1 MREALE
7 PLRQMLGK
15 QPFLGSDK
23 PLYCDIIVF
32 SLFMMMMALSALR
45 LLETDDSVYA
55 WRERMFDAYA
65 GTREAVGYS
74 V

>member
-1 MREALE
+1 
-7 PLRQMLGK
+7 MLGK
-15 QPFLGSDK
+15 QPFPGGDK

-32 SLFMMMMALSALR
+32 SLFTMMKSLSPLR

-55 WRERMFDAYA
+55 WRERMLDVYA
-65 GTREAVGYS
+65 GTREAVGYP